1 MEYEQFRS
9 GWALRG
15 TPWEDPEPFLA
26 DGGPSFPE
34 IAPLG
39 NAHLFAECCNSCHS
53 LPFKEKS
60 NLFCTAQRLLVSMAL
75 ASLLQSC
82 LGPGAVGAPSVL
94 HTHGSALLLRSGA
107 SSQGHPNLCLV
118 SSPVPA
124 PPILQLEEC
133 CTHNN
138 SATLSWKQ
146 PPLSTVQV
154 EGYILE
160 LDDGN
165 GGQFRV
171 SAGGAEPAL
180 WHSAAIRQPAS
191 SPGPRK
197 HSPAL

>member
-1 MEYEQFRS
+1 MEELAWKNSSFCFPPARLQLHPRA
-9 GWALRG
+9 ALVEPRG
-15 TPWEDPEPFLA
+15 T
-26 DGGPSFPE
+26 
-34 IAPLG
+34 
-39 NAHLFAECCNSCHS
+39 
-53 LPFKEKS
+53 K
-60 NLFCTAQRLLVSMAL
+60 
-75 ASLLQSC
+75 
-82 LGPGAVGAPSVL
+82 SVL
-94 HTHGSALLLRSGA
+94 RAPPPGGGA
-107 SSQGHPNLCLV
+107 SSQGHTNLCLV

-171 SAGGAEPAL
+171 GARWPRDDRRASPDLLQVLSCLGDVRLGCWGAQVWCRQAVGFLWGG
-180 WHSAAIRQPAS
+180 
-191 SPGPRK
+191 
-197 HSPAL
+197 

>member
-1 MEYEQFRS
+1 MVTLLHFTEIHLKTARKRKSPGEISASPGCREEEFGGAS
-9 GWALRG
+9 LENG
-15 TPWEDPEPFLA
+15 PF
-26 DGGPSFPE
+26 SFP
-34 IAPLG
+34 ASSPTRDCSYVPCAMLASHCG
-39 NAHLFAECCNSCHS
+39 GECI
-53 LPFKEKS
+53 LP
-60 NLFCTAQRLLVSMAL
+60 AL
-75 ASLLQSC
+75 AKMHMPRLSPSPPC
-82 LGPGAVGAPSVL
+82 GP
-94 HTHGSALLLRSGA
+94 
-107 SSQGHPNLCLV
+107 SSQGHTNWCLV

-171 SAGGAEPAL
+171 GAQSTKPIPVASCCFWLPYCPAM
-180 WHSAAIRQPAS
+180 
-191 SPGPRK
+191 K
-197 HSPAL
+197 